1 MKPTFVEINNTK
13 YEINIDFRVALEC
26 EKIAND
32 ENIGNYER
40 ALAIIYKLF
49 GEKGLHDNENHDKLL
64 DLAVRYLQCDKDSS
78 PNDEEP
84 NMDYEQDMDYIEAS
98 FRSDY
103 LIDLEN
109 TKMHWWTFSNLMNG
123 LTENCVLNRV
133 RYVRD
138 YDIQNIKDPKE
149 RQKWIDQKEKVAL
162 RKKQKP
168 LTLKEQESLNAF
180 YELTG
185 IREE

>member
-1 MKPTFVEINNTK
+1 MKPTFVEINDK
-13 YEINIDFRVALEC
+13 RYEINTDFRVALEC

-32 ENIGNYER
+32 DTIGDYER

-49 GEKGLHDNENHDKLL
+49 GKQGLHDFHNHDKLL
-64 DLAVRYLQCDKDSS
+64 ELAVRFLHCDKDE
-78 PNDEEP
+78 PTNEEEP

-103 LIDLEN
+103 LIDLET
-109 TKMHWWTFSNLMNG
+109 TKMHWWAFSNLMNG

-168 LTLKEQESLNAF
+168 LTEKEEESLNMF

-185 IREE
+185 IRKE